1 MVRLIVVDIIS
12 ASSSSS
18 SSSSSIPD
26 ATAAATTTAAA
37 ASAATSTTTD
47 AATVIAIA
55 IVTATF
61 VADDVVV
68 VIQVG
73 FSAGHVI
80 DDGETL
86 VRRAGRVND
95 VFQGQG
101 ISRNLSSIIQKYF
114 SASNQIKVDTFT
126 TTSLAYDPSTDKS
139 SKILYTTTSVKVR
152 LIRKVR
158 ERNVLFNDAL
168 NTFYL
173 RLYGVRTYGKGP
185 LR

>member
-12 ASSSSS
+12 SSSSS
-18 SSSSSIPD
+18 SFSSSIPD
-26 ATAAATTTAAA
+26 ATAAATTT
-37 ASAATSTTTD
+37 TTTD

-101 ISRNLSSIIQKYF
+101 ISRNLSSIIQKHF
-114 SASNQIKVDTFT
+114 SASNQIKLDTFT